1 MSLPRNTFAT
11 YELVQPSTKKKVKYR
26 PWLVGE
32 QKNLLMALEGSDADI
47 LLAIRN
53 AVDTCTFQ
61 ALDIANMPN
70 FDLEYMFLQIRT
82 KSAGESVELI
92 LTCQHCQKQSE
103 YTLQLPDVKVVE
115 TEGHSRKVI
124 LAPNLGVEM
133 NYPTTE
139 QLDNLNKNYSVDVVY
154 ETICACIKSVFTDQE
169 IHPTKDEPIEEVQAF
184 LESLTA
190 DQFNLIE
197 DFFRTMPVLKH
208 SFDGKCPHC
217 EQTTK
222 YTLEGIEA
230 FFG

>member
-1 MSLPRNTFAT
+1 MRTFTT
-11 YELVQPSTKKKVKYR
+11 YELVQPSTKKKIKYR

-32 QKNLLMALEGSDADI
+32 QKNLLMALEGSDEDI

-53 AVDTCTFQ
+53 AVDTCTLN
-61 ALDIANMPN
+61 ALDIANLPD

-92 LTCQHCQKQSE
+92 LTCQHCQQQSE
-103 YTLQLPDVKVVE
+103 YTLQLPEVKVVE
-115 TEGHSRKVI
+115 TDGHSRKII

-133 NYPTTE
+133 NYPTSE
-139 QLDNLNKNYSVDVVY
+139 QLSYLNKNYSVDTVY
-154 ETICACIKSVFTDQE
+154 ETICKCIKSVFTDQE
-169 IHPTKDEPIEEVQAF
+169 IHLTKDEPVEEVQAF

-190 DQFNLIE
+190 DQFTKIE
-197 DFFRTMPVLKH
+197 DFYRTMPVLKH
-208 SFDGKCPHC
+208 TFISKCPHC
-217 EQTTK
+217 ENDTK